1 MKIKN
6 KRELQNIAIKHSAD
20 IHYKDFTKILR
31 KCTAEPHSFLID
43 YTTLPADNPLHF
55 LKKCFITIIKMTLT
69 DEIKILED
77 KIKANQTQYNQQKV
91 PAKISALSSGELEKN
106 EYLTVEDLAV
116 KKAKFEYSPL
126 SKLLNEGLEENDKK
140 IGLLKRLQNTED
152 KNEKQSNV
160 MKDQREN

>member
-1 MKIKN
+1 
-6 KRELQNIAIKHSAD
+6 
-20 IHYKDFTKILR
+20 
-31 KCTAEPHSFLID
+31 
-43 YTTLPADNPLHF
+43 
-55 LKKCFITIIKMTLT
+55 MTLT
-69 DEIKILED
+69 DEIKILEE

>member
-1 MKIKN
+1 MIYVLISTKHIFRCRKLNIYLVCITQYYLSVPKNVRLNSARYLIMKIKN
-6 KRELQNIAIKHSAD
+6 KRELQNIAIKHSAE

-77 KIKANQTQYNQQKV
+77 KIKANQTQYN
-91 PAKISALSSGELEKN
+91 
-106 EYLTVEDLAV
+106 
-116 KKAKFEYSPL
+116 
-126 SKLLNEGLEENDKK
+126 
-140 IGLLKRLQNTED
+140 
-152 KNEKQSNV
+152 
-160 MKDQREN
+160 